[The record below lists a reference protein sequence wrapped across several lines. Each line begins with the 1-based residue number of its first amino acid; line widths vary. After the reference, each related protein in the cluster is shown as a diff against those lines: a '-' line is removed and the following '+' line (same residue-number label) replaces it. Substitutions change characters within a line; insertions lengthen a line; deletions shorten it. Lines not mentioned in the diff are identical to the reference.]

1 MVYRVTQSLA
11 ELGKPHTAPP
21 QNLQTTIMRSVGG
34 LTTKTSTRTPRA
46 RAGSA
51 PPNSKGSVVPYK
63 PLFSDPRAR
72 LWPSDAF
79 AVERSLLLNLR
90 PVSCRRRRQV
100 ALRLDCRAAWRRL
113 DCTGFERRRST
124 AALPATSSVVIITCP
139 ARACIRGSAADLP
152 ASGSIRDA
160 QVTAQSRRFW
170 ICSRTPDVDRCRR
183 QTGMRKRLDKVPC
196 CSCRTEHREPA
207 LRSACSACIVCTHST
222 RCGDCESR
230 LQPDCERSCGLT
242 DSNISG
248 VGGRSE

>member
-1 MVYRVTQSLA
+1 MLFRAPKPHKIASKTVSSRVTRAICSLVARVSARSLRATYALSYASKKGCEGCSLALVYRVTQSLA

-124 AALPATSSVVIITCP
+124 AALPATSSVVIIH
-139 ARACIRGSAADLP
+139 LP
-152 ASGSIRDA
+152 S
-160 QVTAQSRRFW
+160 SRMHPRL
-170 ICSRTPDVDRCRR
+170 RR
-183 QTGMRKRLDKVPC
+183 
-196 CSCRTEHREPA
+196 
-207 LRSACSACIVCTHST
+207 
-222 RCGDCESR
+222 
-230 LQPDCERSCGLT
+230 
-242 DSNISG
+242 
-248 VGGRSE
+248 

>member
-1 MVYRVTQSLA
+1 MREDGWPERPHVRA
-11 ELGKPHTAPP
+11 EFG
-21 QNLQTTIMRSVGG
+21 
-34 LTTKTSTRTPRA
+34 A
-46 RAGSA
+46 RKQAWFGEFDANS
-51 PPNSKGSVVPYK
+51 PNSHMAEFGRPNYTCETRCRIRGRFRGRFRKNEFGPK
-63 PLFSDPRAR
+63 PKINFTR
-72 LWPSDAF
+72 
-79 AVERSLLLNLR
+79 NLA
-90 PVSCRRRRQV
+90 P
-100 ALRLDCRAAWRRL
+100 
-113 DCTGFERRRST
+113 
-124 AALPATSSVVIITCP
+124 VVIITCP

-230 LQPDCERSCGLT
+230 LQPDCARTCGLT